1 VLCQRART
9 YGTVYMHTS
18 KDRITAVM
26 VAGMWQAL
34 GQAGV
39 FFQRH
44 RGHVMDRHPD
54 GTAMGEVDQGE
65 EGTDRVAEASVLL
78 QCQPMN
84 GCIWPVPC
92 VHSMRPTE
100 RICLT
105 R

>member
-1 VLCQRART
+1 MCQRAHIS
-9 YGTVYMHTS
+9 GNVNKDAL
-18 KDRITAVM
+18 KDRIIAVI

-44 RGHVMDRHPD
+44 RGHVMDRHPE
-54 GTAMGEVDQGE
+54 GTAMGEVDPEE
-65 EGTDRVAEASVLL
+65 EGTGRATEASVLL

-84 GCIWPVPC
+84 GCIRPVPC
-92 VHSMRPTE
+92 VHSMRPTG
-100 RICLT
+100 RVCLT